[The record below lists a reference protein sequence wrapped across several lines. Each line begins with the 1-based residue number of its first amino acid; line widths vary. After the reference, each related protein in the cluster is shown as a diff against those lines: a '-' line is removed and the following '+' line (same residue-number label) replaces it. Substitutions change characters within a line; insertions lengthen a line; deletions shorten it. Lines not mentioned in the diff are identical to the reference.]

1 MYKKNTEIVF
11 RRDSCMFRLISLKM
25 RLTYMLLFF
34 SVFQLR
40 AESFAQKISISVQN
54 AQITDVISELKKQT
68 DFDFLYNN
76 ATLKN
81 AKPVTLDIKNLDLKK
96 VLDLCFEKQPFDYKI
111 RNKTVLITAK
121 RRWDNTLWPAVEKW
135 QVLKGVVRD
144 SATNETLIGVS
155 IMVEGTKT
163 GDRKSVV

>member
-1 MYKKNTEIVF
+1 M
-11 RRDSCMFRLISLKM
+11 RR
-25 RLTYMLLFF
+25 
-34 SVFQLR
+34 
-40 AESFAQKISISVQN
+40 FA
-54 AQITDVISELKKQT
+54 VIAGLYAALAVACPGPLWAKEPPPKVSSDGLELKKQT

-155 IMVEGTKT
+155 IMVEGRECLT
-163 GDRKSVV
+163 